1 MANTYFEFQQ
11 FKVQQEL
18 CAMKVCTDAC
28 LFGAWVADWL
38 NHSDLSVTQ
47 IADIGAGT
55 GLLSL
60 MLAQNSNA
68 VIDAVEIDEGA
79 AKQANENFKQS
90 KWSNR
95 LTLFHAP
102 IQTIVSNKQY
112 DLIISNP
119 PFYEDDLK
127 SSNTA
132 RNVALHS
139 QALKLDELLLAIQQL
154 LAAKG
159 HFAILLPYSRAG
171 QFIEMANKLGFYIEK
186 EANVQQTEK
195 HGFFRSMLLFS
206 LNELKPTSETILI
219 KNNQTYSDAF
229 RNLLSPFYLPF

>member
-11 FKVQQEL
+11 FKVHQEL

-28 LFGAWVADWL
+28 LFGAWVAEWL
-38 NHSDLSVTQ
+38 MHEHASVKH
-47 IADIGAGT
+47 ILDIGAGT

-68 VIDAVEIDEGA
+68 FIDAVEIDEGA
-79 AKQANENFKQS
+79 AKQANENFNRS
-90 KWSNR
+90 KWNNR
-95 LTLFHAP
+95 LKLLHAP
-102 IQTIVSNKQY
+102 IQTIVPNKQY

-132 RNVALHS
+132 RNLALHS
-139 QALKLDELLLAIQQL
+139 QALKLDELLLSIQQL
-154 LAAKG
+154 LADKG
-159 HFAILLPYSRAG
+159 HFAILLPYSRAA
-171 QFIEMANKLGFYIEK
+171 QFIEMANRLGFYVEK
-186 EANVQQTEK
+186 EANVQQTEL

-206 LNELKPTSETILI
+206 RNSLKPVTETILI